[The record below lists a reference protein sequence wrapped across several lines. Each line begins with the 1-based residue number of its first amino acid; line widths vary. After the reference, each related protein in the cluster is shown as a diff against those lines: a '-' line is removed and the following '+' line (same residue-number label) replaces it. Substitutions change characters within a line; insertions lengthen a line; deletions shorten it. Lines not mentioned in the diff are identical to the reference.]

1 MGTNENYPTI
11 EDISLTG
18 VPDLTNRDSKD
29 KRRGNTIWE
38 DLGDTCLI
46 HIDV

>member
-1 MGTNENYPTI
+1 MGTDENYPTI

-18 VPDLTNRDSKD
+18 VPDLTNRDSKV
-29 KRRGNTIWE
+29 KRRGKTILE

-46 HIDV
+46 HTVV